1 MAAIDYDAWAKTYD
15 NTRGASPSVHEPIR
29 KALGPADGRTL
40 LDIGGGTGNFSQPLA
55 KDGFRVSLLD
65 FSPVAVRRA
74 ATKIPNAEI
83 LTSGDAQRLPFRDG
97 AFDCAISVN
106 VLGHL
111 PDWREALVEARRV
124 LRDGPLVLKISTRET
139 VTANWVMKYF
149 PALLDHAPL
158 HHYQPAEET
167 TKALRNAGFT
177 SVESRPIHY
186 TDTIDGSFQAVKHR
200 PELFFDDAQ
209 VANIAALMRV
219 PEPERSSAVA
229 QIRRDYESGR
239 LREIMAEFEPLVQ
252 RYGDGF
258 VFTARP

>member
-1 MAAIDYDAWAKTYD
+1 MTVIDYDAWAKTYD
-15 NTRGASPSVHEPIR
+15 NTRGASPSVLEPIR

-83 LTSGDAQRLPFRDG
+83 LTSGDAQHLPFRDG

-111 PDWREALVEARRV
+111 PDWRRALQEARRV
-124 LRDGPLVLKISTRET
+124 LRDGPFVLKVSTRET
-139 VTANWVMKYF
+139 VTANWVMRYF
-149 PALLDHAPL
+149 PALIDCAPL
-158 HHYQPAEET
+158 HHYQPASET
-167 TKALRNAGFT
+167 VQALRDSGFAA
-177 SVESRPIHY
+177 VDARPIHY
-186 TDTIDGSFQAVKHR
+186 SDAIDGSIQAVKHH
-200 PELFFDDAQ
+200 PEMFLDDRQ
-209 VANIAALMRV
+209 IANISAFLRV
-219 PEPERSSAVA
+219 PQPQRSEGIER
-229 QIRRDYESGR
+229 IRRDYASGR
-239 LREIMAEFEPLVQ
+239 LREIMAEFEPLVRQ
-252 RYGDGF
+252 YGDGF